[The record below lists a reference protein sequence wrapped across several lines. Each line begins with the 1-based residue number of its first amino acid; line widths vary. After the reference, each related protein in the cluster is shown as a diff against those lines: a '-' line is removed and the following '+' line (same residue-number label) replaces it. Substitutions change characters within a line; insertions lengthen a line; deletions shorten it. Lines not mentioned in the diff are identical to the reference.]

1 MCHERAD
8 SFSPGLFFYFFG
20 IHFSNSGERAE
31 ARAYAVFASDLLLRD
46 DPVAHLRPLSPSPV
60 SRGSGSNDIG
70 LILTRILSK
79 FQGRNERRESKWE
92 LDSRN
97 THYGIFRATPKKRAK

>member
-1 MCHERAD
+1 MPRESRQFFAQA
-8 SFSPGLFFYFFG
+8 FLFFFG

-46 DPVAHLRPLSPSPV
+46 DPVSHLRYFLPDLS
-60 SRGSGSNDIG
+60 REGRQQRYRLDLNQD
-70 LILTRILSK
+70 LSK
-79 FQGRNERRESKWE
+79 FRDCHERAESKWE

-97 THYGIFRATPKKRAK
+97 VDYGIFRATPKKRAK

>member
-1 MCHERAD
+1 MCHERAGN
-8 SFSPGLFFYFFG
+8 FLPMPFLFFFG

-46 DPVAHLRPLSPSPV
+46 DPIAHLRPLSPDLYHEGQQQ
-60 SRGSGSNDIG
+60 RHWTDLNQDLSNFWR
-70 LILTRILSK
+70 LR
-79 FQGRNERRESKWE
+79 ERPESKWD

-97 THYGIFRATPKKRAK
+97 VRYGIFRATPKKRAN